1 MACRR
6 DHAAVEATGTRL
18 NDRNLLR
25 PGTASSSITVNHRGI
40 DVITQNT

>member
-18 NDRNLLR
+18 NDRHLFR
-25 PGTASSSITVNHRGI
+25 PRTASSPITVDHRGI